1 MKISKEEL
9 LERIELLEE
18 VVLFDE
24 EVVDDDEVVD
34 IGELCLDVVEIVRRH
49 CSAHGATERAVKEI
63 FDLFEYM
70 TNGR

>member
-18 VVLFDE
+18 VVLFDD
-24 EVVDDDEVVD
+24 EVVDDEVVD
-34 IGELCLDVVEIVRRH
+34 IGELCSDVVGIVRRH
-49 CSAHGATERAVKEI
+49 CSTHGATERAVKEI
-63 FDLFEYM
+63 FDLFEYV